1 MENGGGEAGLGWGGP
16 ASQEGDSKVFDVL
29 IFLKQL
35 FFTTWL
41 SSHVE
46 ESLEGGKAGGQEV
59 SEEIFI
65 GKIQET

>member
-1 MENGGGEAGLGWGGP
+1 MENGGGEVGLGRGRP

-29 IFLKQL
+29 IFLKRL
-35 FFTTWL
+35 FFITWS

-46 ESLEGGKAGGQEV
+46 ETLEGDKAGGQEV

-65 GKIQET
+65 GKI